1 MFFHSLPDALKD
13 FSAGKMVI
21 VVDDENR
28 ENEGDLILAAEF
40 MTPEKMAFIIH
51 HTGGVVCLALSQH
64 IANLLNLPPMVEKN
78 TSPRSTAYTVSI
90 DAARDI
96 STGISAE
103 DRSQTVLTALLPD
116 ARPEDLL
123 PAAGAATRCQ
133 PDRARSGR
141 AGHRRRAGGEEAPR

>member
-51 HTGGVVCLALSQH
+51 HTG
-64 IANLLNLPPMVEKN
+64 
-78 TSPRSTAYTVSI
+78 
-90 DAARDI
+90 
-96 STGISAE
+96 
-103 DRSQTVLTALLPD
+103 
-116 ARPEDLL
+116 
-123 PAAGAATRCQ
+123 
-133 PDRARSGR
+133 
-141 AGHRRRAGGEEAPR
+141 